1 MAVEAALAWYE
12 ELREKD
18 DMQEKISNEIN
29 QLWLGT
35 RNKEF
40 SQGLSKAELR
50 KKRAE
55 LEKKC
60 DALSQ
65 RYWQVVFEMGSKPDF
80 SGMTEAER
88 AETAEKLRSDELRY
102 ARRLTEEGDPR
113 ALSIEAFVPILDFDP
128 KQGGR
133 YYNRYTLVDLTT
145 FDLDEESP
153 IGPMQFT
160 DSPHKVIET
169 DHFKLSGAV
178 NFLSVKVASSDIGF
192 PIHVYGTVI
201 VRDSIDER
209 CVYHFRCDPDHCQLI
224 NSEAE
229 SLILT
234 GPKRGL
240 ALCGYMYVEI
250 DLKIKDHLGQSREFS
265 KGLLSI
271 SDPTNCASMVSMVET
286 ISLATRLSTVDVTY
300 AVVNRAAEGFIAVK
314 VLQGG
319 FHGKITA
326 YTTSVKDILVLYDS
340 KEADAMTFDDCGDIL
355 QLMRP
360 VVSVHVED
368 FLIIVFHTSDGKS
381 ESIQFAPMFNGRDE
395 GQITVGAT
403 KMCVKLAWSVM
414 KP

>member
-1 MAVEAALAWYE
+1 MAVEAAVGWYE
-12 ELREKD
+12 KLREKD
-18 DMQEKISNEIN
+18 EMQEKISKEIN
-29 QLWLGT
+29 QLSLST
-35 RNKEF
+35 REKEF
-40 SQGLSKAELR
+40 SKGLSKAELR
-50 KKRAE
+50 KKRAD
-55 LEKKC
+55 LEKKRA
-60 DALSQ
+60 ALSQ
-65 RYWQVVFEMGSKPDF
+65 RYWQVIFETGSKPDF

-88 AETAEKLRSDELRY
+88 AEAAEKLRSNQLRY
-102 ARRLTEEGDPR
+102 ARRLTQDGDTR
-113 ALSIEAFVPILDFDP
+113 GRSMEAFARILDFDP

-153 IGPMQFT
+153 FGPMTFT

-169 DHFKLSGAV
+169 DYYKLSGAV

-192 PIHVYGTVI
+192 PIRVYGTVI
-201 VRDSIDER
+201 VRDGIDER
-209 CVYHFRCDPDHCQLI
+209 CVYHFRRDADHCQLI

-250 DLKIKDHLGQSREFS
+250 DLKIKDHLGQPREFS

-271 SDPTNCASMVSMVET
+271 SDPTDCASMVSMVET
-286 ISLATRLSTVDVTY
+286 ESLATRLSTMDVTC
-300 AVVNRAAEGFIAVK
+300 AVVNRAIEGFIAVE

-326 YTTSVKDILVLYDS
+326 YTTSVQDILVLYDS
-340 KEADAMTFDDCGDIL
+340 KEADATTVDDCGDIL

-368 FLIIVFHTSDGKS
+368 FLIIVFHTGDGKS
-381 ESIQFAPMFNGRDE
+381 ESIQFTPMVNGRDE

-403 KMCVKLAWSVM
+403 KMRVKLSWSIM
-414 KP
+414 DP